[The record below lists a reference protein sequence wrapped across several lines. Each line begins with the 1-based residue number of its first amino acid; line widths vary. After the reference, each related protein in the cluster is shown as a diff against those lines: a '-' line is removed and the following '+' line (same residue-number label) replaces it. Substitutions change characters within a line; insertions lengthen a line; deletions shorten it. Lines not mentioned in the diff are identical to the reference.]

1 MADNRLR
8 TPPDQH
14 TLRLVLI
21 RHGQTLANE
30 RHLIQG
36 ASDGSLTPAGRAPV
50 EQLGAG
56 FAGHHISRILSS
68 DLQRARDTAEAIA
81 KHHSLSVEVT
91 PLAREWDCGEWDGIP
106 AIEFLRHLKETG
118 KPISQLN
125 LPGGETLSQVRRRA
139 DQLINRLLADGFG
152 KTVLVCAHGDIMRM
166 MLSCLLGLDMDQAQ
180 AFRFDNA
187 SYSILEYD
195 GEQWKVFAINRV
207 V

>member
-1 MADNRLR
+1 MTDNRLR
-8 TPPDQH
+8 NAPDKH

-30 RHLIQG
+30 QHLIQG
-36 ASDGSLTPAGRAPV
+36 ASDGPLTPAGRIQV

-56 FAGHHISRILSS
+56 FADHHVSRIISS

-81 KHHSLSVEVT
+81 KHHPLSVEVT

-106 AIEFLRHLKETG
+106 ASEFLQFVKETG
-118 KPISQLN
+118 KPISRVN
-125 LPGGETLSQVRRRA
+125 LKGGETLSQVRQRA
-139 DQLINRLLADGFG
+139 DQLIQSMVADGIG
-152 KTVLVCAHGDIMRM
+152 KTLVICSHGDIMRM

-195 GEQWKVFAINRV
+195 GQQWKVFAINRMV
-207 V
+207 